1 MNYDQPVSI
10 NTYGITASKNE
21 PTRDPS
27 SWTLEGS
34 NDGEAWTL
42 LDSRSAQ
49 SFSHRY
55 ATQFYTADATEPYS
69 KYRFT
74 ITATG
79 GATQIQIGEL
89 QLLNLEEDE
98 TAIRSAGQTSPQLA
112 GQNVYDL
119 SGRKVSDGRTDN
131 LRHGIYIMGG
141 KKILK

>member
-10 NTYGITASKNE
+10 NTYAITASKNE
-21 PTRDPS
+21 PTRDPA

-34 NDGEAWTL
+34 NDGDTWTQ

-55 ATQFYTADATEPYS
+55 ATQFYAAEATEPYS
-69 KYRFT
+69 NYRLT
-74 ITATG
+74 VSETA

-89 QLLNLEEDE
+89 QLLNLEEDG
-98 TAIRSAGQTSPQLA
+98 TAIRSTESFSPWLA
-112 GQNVYDL
+112 DQSVYDL
-119 SGRKVSDGRTDN
+119 SGRKVAGSKTDT
-131 LRHGIYIMGG
+131 LPRGIYIVGG